1 MRAIARRSLAP
12 WPPARPALVAHA
24 LRWRAASQLSG
35 EADAAAAAVERD
47 YTFLRAA
54 LARRRELGVMYELD
68 KPDDRSQLD
77 MAKAVARRV
86 GLTMPEIDLPP
97 PSAKPSSK

>member
-1 MRAIARRSLAP
+1 MRAL
-12 WPPARPALVAHA
+12 ARPALAHA
-24 LRWRAASQLSG
+24 LRRRAASQLSG
-35 EADAAAAAVERD
+35 EADASAAAVERD

-77 MAKAVARRV
+77 MAKAVAKHV

-97 PSAKPSSK
+97 PSAKSSSK